1 MLAAVRD
8 SLEQLTVYN
17 RYATTTA
24 TNPIF
29 PGFSGYQNVLKEII
43 NGLNHYHMIEVM
55 ILFVSS
61 RVSRCNLERIVKAEL
76 YARCWR
82 KTPAQVK
89 GEAP

>member
-55 ILFVSS
+55 ILFCIEQSFEVQ
-61 RVSRCNLERIVKAEL
+61 
-76 YARCWR
+76 
-82 KTPAQVK
+82 P
-89 GEAP
+89 

>member
-43 NGLNHYHMIEVM
+43 NGLNHINYHMIEVM
-55 ILFVSS
+55 ILFLY
-61 RVSRCNLERIVKAEL
+61 RAEFRGATL
-76 YARCWR
+76 N
-82 KTPAQVK
+82 
-89 GEAP
+89 GL

>member
-1 MLAAVRD
+1 MD
-8 SLEQLTVYN
+8 SHRQSTVYN

-55 ILFVSS
+55 ILFCIELEF
-61 RVSRCNLERIVKAEL
+61 RGCNLTDCKGRTL
-76 YARCWR
+76 R
-82 KTPAQVK
+82 KVLEKDSAQVK